1 MQTETYWGMT
11 LNPFTKELD
20 VKDIFESEDMRQMS
34 QRLEHL
40 RNYPG
45 IGLFTAP
52 SGYGK
57 SLALRKF
64 TARLNPNL
72 YKVVYTPFTSISES
86 DFFRIVCLPPRCQHL
101 KHQRAHDAAVQGSE
115 DHADSHY

>member
-86 DFFRIVCLPPRCQHL
+86 WEITVYTITLLLAFEVTLSPTAILSILSD
-101 KHQRAHDAAVQGSE
+101 
-115 DHADSHY
+115 